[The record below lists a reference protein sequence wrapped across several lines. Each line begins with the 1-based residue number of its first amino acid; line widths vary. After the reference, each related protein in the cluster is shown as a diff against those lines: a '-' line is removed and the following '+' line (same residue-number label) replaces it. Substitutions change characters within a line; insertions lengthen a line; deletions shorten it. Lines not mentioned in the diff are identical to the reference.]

1 MQVSWFPQ
9 ASGSDCVV
17 RGVTSTFSSRT
28 FAAVVMTTSLAARQ
42 SSRINLQQREIIHS
56 MHQLWSLNSSVRP
69 YLSCIGITGPAVVTS
84 IVCHAV
90 FTLHNAVTCTK
101 PLVWLLVLVSG
112 SGLCTQKGG
121 QSTYC
126 KNVGCVKTSP
136 NRRRAV
142 AETVCSAV
150 AAAAAAVVVR
160 MMEAGL
166 LCVSDLLT
174 SWRTHNHFFF
184 SLQFVSHG
192 SNRCGYAT
200 LCRRAMC
207 GRDT

>member
-1 MQVSWFPQ
+1 
-9 ASGSDCVV
+9 
-17 RGVTSTFSSRT
+17 
-28 FAAVVMTTSLAARQ
+28 MTTSLAARQ
-42 SSRINLQQREIIHS
+42 SSRTNLQQREIIHS
-56 MHQLWSLNSSVRP
+56 IHQLWSLNSSVRP
-69 YLSCIGITGPAVVTS
+69 YLSCIGITGPAVATS

-112 SGLCTQKGG
+112 SGLCTQEEG

-142 AETVCSAV
+142 ADTVCSAV
-150 AAAAAAVVVR
+150 VAAVAAAVVVR

-166 LCVSDLLT
+166 LVSLRKCIRSFDKLT
-174 SWRTHNHFFF
+174 YTQPF

-200 LCRRAMC
+200 LRRPAMC